1 MTIDQSI
8 AHDGACLTVVN
19 VSNGVHTVE
28 VVQET
33 LSKTTLGTWAS
44 GRMVNI
50 EKALSPMSLLD
61 GHMVQGHIDT
71 TVMCLGI
78 NDLEG
83 SWLMSFNLPKDFAG
97 LVIPQ
102 GSISLNGVSL
112 TIAEL
117 GKDSFS
123 VAIIPYTFNNTN
135 FRYLKK
141 GDEVNVEFDLIGK
154 YIVRQIELRNLTE

>member
-1 MTIDQSI
+1 VVDVNNGIHTI
-8 AHDGACLTVVN
+8 
-19 VSNGVHTVE
+19 E

-33 LSKTTLGTWAS
+33 LSKTTIGTWMA
-44 GRMVNI
+44 GRKVNL

-61 GHMVQGHIDT
+61 GHMVQGHVDT
-71 TVMCLGI
+71 TVVCQEI
-78 NDLEG
+78 NDLDG
-83 SWLMSFNLPKDFAG
+83 SWLMSFNLPRQFAA
-97 LVIPQ
+97 LIIAQ
-102 GSISLNGVSL
+102 GSVCLNGVSL
-112 TIAEL
+112 TVAEL

-154 YIVRQIELRNLTE
+154 YIVRQIELRSLTE